1 MVPDYCIAK
10 CQMFSACGRLLMA
23 IQAILIV
30 IQNIFELIATL
41 QEYGKLK
48 KKKNSL
54 TSVFKGFCS

>member
-1 MVPDYCIAK
+1 
-10 CQMFSACGRLLMA
+10 MA